1 MVPMLPSV
9 KTIFQII
16 ICLVILA
23 LGGKALQPLSHR
35 LVTAESAANLRGLS
49 STLLPSRDALAE
61 HLSFFL
67 LGGLRSLAAEIMVL
81 DATTAWAKRNWPLAE
96 RRWQMVTTL
105 NPERQNYWV
114 NAARDMA
121 VNAAAHAIND
131 ERLDDRERV
140 SLSRS
145 YFERGVRFLRDGITH
160 HPDSVLLYISLGDTY
175 ADLNRFPSFAQAAE
189 AYHRAVQLG
198 ASGLYRRQ
206 EFYNLCRI
214 RGRER
219 EAWALGRELY
229 ENPAQ
234 RVPSL
239 LCLLF
244 VLQQKLDVLPEQR
257 LSPERLFGSAE
268 KARRD
273 LARFQNNSL
282 RFPVQGIKEY
292 LNAFP
297 GSIVEPGCACTTQ
310 IDASLRASNA

>member
-23 LGGKALQPLSHR
+23 LGGMALQPLSHR

-49 STLLPSRDALAE
+49 NTLLPSRDALAE

-145 YFERGVRFLRDGITH
+145 YFPARWHNTPSRLRTAVHQLGGYVRRPQSL
-160 HPDSVLLYISLGDTY
+160 SVLC
-175 ADLNRFPSFAQAAE
+175 
-189 AYHRAVQLG
+189 
-198 ASGLYRRQ
+198 ASSGS
-206 EFYNLCRI
+206 
-214 RGRER
+214 
-219 EAWALGRELY
+219 
-229 ENPAQ
+229 
-234 RVPSL
+234 VPSCRAAWRIGPL
-239 LCLLF
+239 PAPR
-244 VLQQKLDVLPEQR
+244 VL
-257 LSPERLFGSAE
+257 
-268 KARRD
+268 
-273 LARFQNNSL
+273 
-282 RFPVQGIKEY
+282 
-292 LNAFP
+292 
-297 GSIVEPGCACTTQ
+297 
-310 IDASLRASNA
+310 